1 MIKNKR
7 NNVKYWSG
15 VLKCKIGECHV
26 QFLVAAIH
34 FVFEFLFFFLFLGLF
49 SHLRS
54 DLIAISIHIFRK
66 IKIRLGFFENPA
78 CLMISYLTI
87 KYGSV
92 GCINYDQVKR
102 TNH

>member
-1 MIKNKR
+1 ML
-7 NNVKYWSG
+7 KYWPG

-34 FVFEFLFFFLFLGLF
+34 FVFEFPFFFLFFFIYLGLF

-78 CLMISYLTI
+78 CLIISYLTI
-87 KYGSV
+87 KYRSV
-92 GCINYDQVKR
+92 GCIK
-102 TNH
+102 

>member
-7 NNVKYWSG
+7 NNVKFWSG

-34 FVFEFLFFFLFLGLF
+34 FVFEFPFFFLFFFIYLGLF

-66 IKIRLGFFENPA
+66 SKSALVSSKIRP
-78 CLMISYLTI
+78 
-87 KYGSV
+87 V
-92 GCINYDQVKR
+92 
-102 TNH
+102 